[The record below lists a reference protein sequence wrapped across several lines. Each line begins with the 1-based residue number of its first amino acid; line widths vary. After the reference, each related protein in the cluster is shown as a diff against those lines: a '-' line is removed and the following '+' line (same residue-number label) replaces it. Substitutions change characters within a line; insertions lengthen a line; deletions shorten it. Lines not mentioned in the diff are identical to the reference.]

1 MMAFET
7 NGNGH
12 LWRIFSSVIQT
23 MSLTPK
29 RIMISLHD
37 AHKIITFLIV
47 TFLVFIILAGF
58 CSP

>member
-37 AHKIITFLIV
+37 AHKIITFL
-47 TFLVFIILAGF
+47 VFIILAGF